1 MQSTFLGT
9 FSKNVFNSWR
19 FGSLVAGVTLR
30 EVAREAGVSVSTVSR
45 VLNDRPFVRS
55 EVRERVLV
63 VTRELGYR
71 PDVAARS
78 MRTGRTG
85 AVALVV
91 SDISNPLFATVAKA
105 ADEAL
110 SPRGCSLIIANSA
123 NDPSHEAELIA
134 ALRQRRLDGLVIAVA
149 DERAAGLKERLQG
162 FQAVVLLDREIPSAR
177 VDCVLSDHATGLS
190 EAVEHLADLGHTRI
204 ALIAGTT
211 AQRGS
216 RVRLS
221 TFREEVQRLGLDTD
235 EALCRADELTVDDG
249 YRAVTEILGMKRPP
263 TAIIA
268 GNNQLFAG
276 MFAALRDLRVSIPG
290 QLSVVAC
297 EDTELTTFHNPPLD
311 VVRRSLA
318 ELGREASELLLARL
332 ENPRR
337 RPRRVVLPTTF
348 EPRGSSGPPPA
359 SVRTRAFR

>member
-1 MQSTFLGT
+1 MTE
-9 FSKNVFNSWR
+9 
-19 FGSLVAGVTLR
+19 VTLR
-30 EVAREAGVSVSTVSR
+30 EVARQAGVSVSTVSR
-45 VLNDRPFVRS
+45 VLNNQPFVRS
-55 EVRERVLV
+55 EVRERVML

-78 MRTGRTG
+78 MRTGTTG

-91 SDISNPLFATVAKA
+91 SDISNPLFAAVAKS

-110 SPRGCSLIIANSA
+110 SPQGYSLMIANSS
-123 NDPSHEAELIA
+123 NDPEHEEELMA

-149 DERAAGLKERLQG
+149 DERAPGLRERLAW

-177 VDCVLSDHATGLS
+177 IDCVLSDHATGL
-190 EAVEHLADLGHTRI
+190 ADAIAHLAEIGHTRI

-221 TFREEVQRLGLDTD
+221 TFRQEVRRLGLDRD
-235 EALCRADELTVDDG
+235 EELCRAGELTIDDG
-249 YRAVTEILGMKRPP
+249 YRTVTEILAMERPP
-263 TAIIA
+263 TALIA

-276 MFAALRDLRVSIPG
+276 MFAALRDLRISIPRD
-290 QLSVVAC
+290 LSVVAC
-297 EDTELTTFHNPPLD
+297 EDTELTALHNPPLD

-337 RPRRVVLPTTF
+337 RARRVVLPTIF
-348 EPRGSSGPPPA
+348 EPRGSSASPPGRG
-359 SVRTRAFR
+359 SVKARP

>member
-1 MQSTFLGT
+1 M
-9 FSKNVFNSWR
+9 
-19 FGSLVAGVTLR
+19 AEVTLR

-55 EVRERVLV
+55 EVRERVML

-78 MRTGRTG
+78 MRTGTTG
-85 AVALVV
+85 VVALVV
-91 SDISNPLFATVAKA
+91 SDISNPLFATIAKS

-110 SPRGCSLIIANSA
+110 SPRGYSLMVANSS
-123 NDPSHEAELIA
+123 NDPAHEEELMA

-149 DERAAGLKERLQG
+149 DEEAAGLRERLEW

-177 VDCVLSDHATGLS
+177 ADCVLSDHATGLAD
-190 EAVEHLADLGHTRI
+190 AVGHLASLGHARI

-221 TFREEVQRLGLDTD
+221 TFRQEVQRLGLDSDD
-235 EALCRADELTVDDG
+235 ELCRAGALTVDDG
-249 YRAVTEILGMKRPP
+249 YRAVNEILAMPQPP

-276 MFAALRDLRVSIPG
+276 MFAALRDLNVSIPRD
-290 QLSVVAC
+290 LSVVAC
-297 EDTELTTFHNPPLD
+297 EDTELTAFHNPPLD

-337 RPRRVVLPTTF
+337 RTRRVVLPTTF
-348 EPRGSSGPPPA
+348 EPRGSSAPPSP
-359 SVRTRAFR
+359 RGLEKGHR

>member
-1 MQSTFLGT
+1 
-9 FSKNVFNSWR
+9 VD
-19 FGSLVAGVTLR
+19 SLVAEVTLR

-55 EVRERVLV
+55 EVRERVML

-78 MRTGRTG
+78 MRTGTTG
-85 AVALVV
+85 VVALVV
-91 SDISNPLFATVAKA
+91 SDISNPLFATIAKS

-110 SPRGCSLIIANSA
+110 SPRGYSLMVANSS
-123 NDPSHEAELIA
+123 NDPAHEEELMA

-149 DERAAGLKERLQG
+149 DEKAAGLRERLEW

-177 VDCVLSDHATGLS
+177 ADCVLSDHATGFA
-190 EAVEHLADLGHTRI
+190 EAVGHLASLGHARI

-221 TFREEVQRLGLDTD
+221 TFRQEVQRLGLDSDD
-235 EALCRADELTVDDG
+235 ELCRAGELTIDDG
-249 YRAVTEILGMKRPP
+249 YRAVNEILAMPQPP

-276 MFAALRDLRVSIPG
+276 MFAALRDLNVSIPRD
-290 QLSVVAC
+290 LSVVAC
-297 EDTELTTFHNPPLD
+297 EDTELTAFHNPPLD

-337 RPRRVVLPTTF
+337 RARRVMLPTTF
-348 EPRGSSGPPPA
+348 EPRGSSAAPSRRGLGKGH
-359 SVRTRAFR
+359 R